1 VREAPTAV
9 ITDGCFRQVEFAGIL
24 RGTSREAAARALI
37 DFLLSEAFQ
46 EEVPL
51 SMFVFPALAAA
62 ALPPEFVAHAQLPA
76 APLTM
81 DPAEIEA
88 NRERWI
94 EEWAEVV
101 LR

>member
-1 VREAPTAV
+1 VVTE
-9 ITDGCFRQVEFAGIL
+9 GCFRQVEYAGIL
-24 RGTSREAAARALI
+24 RGTANEAGARALI
-37 DFLLSEAFQ
+37 DFLLSERFQ

-62 ALPPEFVAHAQLPA
+62 QLPPEFDAYTAVPA

-81 DPAEIEA
+81 DPAAIEA
-88 NRERWI
+88 NRERWVA
-94 EEWAEVV
+94 EWAAIV